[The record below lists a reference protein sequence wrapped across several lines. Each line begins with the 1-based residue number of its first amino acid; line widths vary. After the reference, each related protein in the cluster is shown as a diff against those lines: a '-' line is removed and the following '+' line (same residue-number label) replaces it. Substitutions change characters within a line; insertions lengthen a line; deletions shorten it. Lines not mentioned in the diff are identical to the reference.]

1 VALLQDRNG
10 VIDIDLPLSGSLDDP
25 QFSIGALIVK
35 AVVNLLTKI
44 VTAPFS
50 VLADGGTD
58 LSMVEFKPGTAELAG
73 GSQQV
78 VDTVATA
85 LLDRPGL
92 KLGITGQADAKGEAA
107 ALQRAL
113 LESKIVAEQ
122 RRDRAG
128 ASLGSAGANDAPLP
142 PLPPLPAQERA
153 RIVYSLYIDSPLAD
167 KPRDMQGALA
177 RLPLADMEERLRA
190 AVPVDAAATR
200 ALAVQR
206 ARAVRDALIAK
217 GLGGDRLFL
226 TEPKVDIAATDNGT
240 IEARARLALSA
251 D

>member
-25 QFSIGALIVK
+25 QFSIGALIAK

-107 ALQRAL
+107 ALQRVM
-113 LESKIVAEQ
+113 LESQIVAEQ
-122 RRDRAG
+122 RRDRAR
-128 ASLGSAGANDAPLP
+128 ASLGSADATDAPLP
-142 PLPPLPAQERA
+142 AIPSHERP
-153 RIVYSLYIDSPLAD
+153 RIVYGLYIDSPLAD